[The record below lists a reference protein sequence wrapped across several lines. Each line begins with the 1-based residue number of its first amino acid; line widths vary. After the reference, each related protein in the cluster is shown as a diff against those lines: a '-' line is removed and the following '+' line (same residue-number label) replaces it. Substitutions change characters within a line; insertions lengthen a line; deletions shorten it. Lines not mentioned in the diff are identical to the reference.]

1 MNSEFPIVGVI
12 GAGQNV
18 RMMIAPATALG
29 IKLLPF
35 ASSVTD
41 SAAQIT
47 PCIIGDYTDI
57 EAVKKFAE
65 HCDVITFEHEQ
76 VPLSIIKAL
85 EVNGVRVR
93 PSLETFVSVQKK
105 LANKVSKDFDFE
117 ISVLVGR
124 SPHAQATTWAPTQ
137 IIKSNRISTM
147 TISPAPILSHTMSED
162 AQKTALEVAAEVNL
176 IGVMA
181 VQIGVKGSEMFISD
195 LSVHPHISGY
205 WTIEGSRTSQFEQ
218 HLRAILDLPLGDPSM
233 TNDYVVVG
241 NILGKNKTDMYRPY
255 LHLMARNPSLKF
267 HLYGKEVQPGINIGH
282 VNATGKDLSE
292 LRTEIEHAV
301 DYMSGEIDE

>member
-1 MNSEFPIVGVI
+1 VNSEFPIVGVI

-18 RMMIAPATALG
+18 RMMITPATALG

-35 ASSVTD
+35 ASSMTD

-47 PCIIGDYTDI
+47 PCVIGDYIDI
-57 EAVKKFAE
+57 DAVKKFAE
-65 HCDVITFEHEQ
+65 QCDVVTFEHEL

-85 EVNGVRVR
+85 EVAGVRVR
-93 PSLETFVSVQKK
+93 PGSETFVSLQKK
-105 LANKVSKDFDFE
+105 LSTKELKEFDYE
-117 ISVLVGR
+117 ISVLVAR
-124 SPHAQATTWAPTQ
+124 SPHAQAATWAPTQ

-147 TISPAPILSHTMSED
+147 TISPAPMLSHTMSED

-181 VQIGVKGSEMFISD
+181 VEIGVLGNEMFVTD
-195 LSVHPHISGY
+195 LSVHPHNSGY

-233 TNDYVVVG
+233 TNEYAVLG
-241 NILGKNKTDMYRPY
+241 NIFGKNKTDMYRPY

-282 VNATGKDLSE
+282 VNATGNDLSE